1 MLRSTLVLAL
11 ALASVPAIAQSE
23 KEVSC
28 GHQAD
33 LAAAIVK
40 ARLDGVA
47 ERDLPTELAKV
58 ATWPAQYADVVI
70 PVFAPFIYEQK
81 RSDLRK
87 SDLRQTTFDQ
97 CMTLN

>member
-1 MLRSTLVLAL
+1 MLRSTLIFAL
-11 ALASVPAIAQSE
+11 TLTSLPAFAQSE

-33 LAAAIVK
+33 LTAAIVK

-47 ERDLPTELAKV
+47 ERNLQQELAKV
-58 ATWPAQYADVVI
+58 ATWPEKYAVAI

-81 RSDLRK
+81 RSDLKK
-87 SDLRQTTFDQ
+87 SDLRASTFEQ
-97 CMTLN
+97 CMSLN